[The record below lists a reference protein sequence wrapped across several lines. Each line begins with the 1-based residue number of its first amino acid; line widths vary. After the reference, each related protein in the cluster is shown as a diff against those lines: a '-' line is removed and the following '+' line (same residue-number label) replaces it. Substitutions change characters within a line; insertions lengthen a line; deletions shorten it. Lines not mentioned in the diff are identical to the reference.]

1 MAMISET
8 DKKIIIIY
16 HGNCYDGVTAAYIA
30 WLRFKDSAEYLPFNY
45 SDAPPEVKDKEIY
58 IVDFS
63 FKRDVIK
70 HLQEYNLVTV
80 LDHHKTAQAELEGL
94 PGVVFDMERSGA
106 GITWDYFFGDNDNVN
121 LRSYNRPEL
130 VNYIEDRDLWRF
142 KLPHSRLV
150 NAWIQSYDIDLEV
163 WKNEVAPQMANRSLD
178 GIISEGG
185 SLLRQQSKLVKS
197 ICYNAS
203 LARTPGEGK
212 YIGPYVETSILMS
225 EVCEQMLAD
234 YPEYPFSWYS
244 FVRRDGKRQYGLR
257 SRSTENFDVSVIAKE
272 YGGGGHRNAA
282 GFELEVGSTMQAAP
296 KVIV

>member
-1 MAMISET
+1 MTLIET
-8 DKKIIIIY
+8 DKKIIVIY
-16 HGNCYDGVTAAYIA
+16 HANCYDGVTAAYVA

-45 SDAPPEVKDKEIY
+45 SDAPPEVKGKEIY

-80 LDHHKTAQAELEGL
+80 LDHHKTAQAELEDL
-94 PGVVFDMERSGA
+94 PSVVFDMERSGA
-106 GITWDYFFGDNDNVN
+106 GITWDYFFGDNNNVTH
-121 LRSYNRPEL
+121 RSYNRPEL

-142 KLPHSRLV
+142 KLPSSREV
-150 NAWIQSYDIDLEV
+150 NAWIQSWDIDLEV
-163 WKNEVAPQMANRSLD
+163 WKRSVVPIMEVRTLSD
-178 GIISEGG
+178 IVIEGAA
-185 SLLRQQSKLVKS
+185 LLRQQSKLVKS

-257 SRSTENFDVSVIAKE
+257 SRNTEDFDVSVIAKSF
-272 YGGGGHRNAA
+272 GGGGHKNAA